1 MLTKQPTADVT
12 VIINDPTN
20 TDVTAEPASLTFTT
34 NNWNSLQM
42 VTVSV
47 TDDDDTANET
57 ATVTHTVASI
67 DSNYNGAS
75 ANDVDISV
83 WDNERVGFFVQVFP
97 VTIKEG
103 RSHTYTYLGVISGRP
118 THDVIVTV
126 NLPMDYPELTAD
138 PTTLTFT
145 PDMWNTPQEVTLTVA
160 HDDDWE
166 DETVTVTHTVVS
178 DDETQD
184 GLSGGRLI
192 VNVIDDD
199 NVTVSFGA
207 GAYTVAEGGMQSV
220 TVTLSADARSTA
232 VIPLTMMNQN
242 GATDADYSGVPTSV
256 TFNRGETEQTI
267 SFEAI
272 QDDVDDDGESV
283 VLSFGALPSGVSAG
297 TTAATTV
304 SIDDDDDPR
313 VTVMFGAGAYTV
325 AEGGTQSVTVSLSA
339 DPERTVVIPLTATPR
354 DGATAADYAVEPT
367 SVTFDSGEMSQ
378 TIDFTATQD
387 DVDDDGESVQLG
399 FGTSLPDRVSAG
411 TPNQATVN
419 ITDDDGVGVTVSETS
434 LTIGEGSSGTYTI
447 VLDSQPTADVT
458 VTINDPS
465 GSTDVTAEPASLTFT
480 DTTWNTAQTVTVSAA
495 QDDDAADETA
505 TVTHSVSSTDSIYG
519 GASAN
524 SVVVSVTDDDDPRV
538 TVMFGAGA
546 YTVAEGG
553 TQSVTVSL
561 SADPERTVVIPLTA
575 TPRDGATAA
584 DYTVPTSVT
593 FNAGDMS
600 QTIDFTAT
608 QDEVDDDDESVRLG
622 FGTSLPDRV
631 SAGTPNQVTFS
642 ITDDDDPR
650 VTVMFGAGAYT
661 VLEGGTQSVTVS
673 LSADPERTVIILLTA
688 TPQGTATS
696 ADYTV
701 PTSVTFNRGETEQT
715 ISFEAIQDD
724 VDDDGESVQLG
735 FGTLPS
741 RVSAGTPNQVIFS
754 IDDDDD
760 PRVTVMFGAGA
771 YTVAEGGMQSVT
783 VSLSADPERTVIIL
797 LTATPQGT
805 ATSADYTVP
814 TSVTFSTGET
824 EQTIS
829 FEAIQ
834 DDVDDDGES
843 VQLGFGTSLPDRVSA
858 GTPNQATVNITDDD
872 GVGVTVSEAS
882 LTIGEGSSGT
892 YTIVLDSQPTAD
904 VTVTINDP
912 SGSTDVTAEPAS
924 LTFTDTTWNTAQTVT
939 VSAAQDDDAA
949 DETATV
955 THSVSSTDSIYG
967 GASANSV
974 VVSITDD
981 DDPAVT
987 VMFGATNYT
996 VGEGGTESV
1005 AVTLSADPERTV
1017 EIPIMATPQGMTTT
1031 TDYSVEPMS
1040 VTFNTGDTEQ
1050 TISFTA
1056 TQDEVDDDGESVR
1069 LGFGTS
1075 LPDRVSAGTPS
1086 QATVSIT
1093 DDDGFGVSVSETSLT
1108 IAEGSSDTYT
1118 IVLDSQPTAD
1128 VTVTINDPSENT
1140 DVMAEPASLTF
1151 SSSNWSTLQTVTVSA
1166 AQDDDAADET
1176 ATVTHSVSSSDSI
1189 YGSATA
1195 NSVVVS
1201 VTDDDDPAVTVM
1213 FGQAAYTVLE
1223 DDTVEVA
1230 VTLSADPER
1239 TVVIPL
1245 TATGQGTTTAA
1256 DYTVPTS
1263 VTFNTG
1269 DTEQTISFTAMQDTE
1284 DDDGESVL
1292 LGVDTSLL
1300 DRVSAG
1306 TPTTTTV
1313 SITDHDDPPVGNPP
1327 VGNPPVGNPSVTVS
1341 FGQAAYT
1348 VAEDD
1353 TVMVMVTLSAD
1364 PERTVEIPIMA
1375 TPQGMTTTTDYSV
1388 EPMSVTFNTGDTEQ
1402 TISFTATQD
1411 EVDDDGESVRLGFGT
1426 SLPDRVSAGTPSQ
1439 ATVSITDDD
1448 GFGVSVSETSLTI
1461 AEGSSDTYT
1470 IVLDSQPTADVT
1482 VTINDPSEN
1491 TDVMAEPASL
1501 TFSSSNWS
1509 TLQTVTVSAAQDD
1522 DAADET
1528 ATVTHSVSSSDS
1540 IYGSATANSVVVS
1553 VTDDDD
1559 PAVTVMFGQA
1569 AYTVLE
1575 DDTVEVAVTLSADP
1589 ERTVVI
1595 PLTATGQGTTTAA
1608 DYTVPTSVTF
1618 NTGDTEQTISF
1629 TAMQD
1634 TEDDDGESVLLGVDT
1649 SLLDRVSAGTPT
1661 TTTVSITDHD
1671 DPPVGNPPVG
1681 NPPVGNP
1688 SVTVS
1693 FGQAAYTVAEDDTVM
1708 VMVTLSADP
1717 ERTVEI
1723 PIMATPQGMTTTTD
1737 YSVEPMSV
1745 TFNTGDTEQTISF
1758 TATQDEVDDD
1768 GESVRLGFGTSL
1780 PDRVSAGTP
1789 SQATV
1794 SITDD
1799 DGFGVSVS
1807 ETSLTIAEGSSDTY
1821 TIVLDSQPTAD
1832 VTVTINDPSENTD
1845 VMAEPASL
1853 TFSSSNWST
1862 LQTVTVSAAQD
1873 DDAAD
1878 ETATVTHSVSSSDSI
1893 YGSATANSVVVSVT
1907 DDDDPAVTVMFG
1919 QAAYTVD
1926 EGDTVMV
1933 MVTLSADPGRTV
1945 VIPLTATDQGGAGS
1959 ADYSGVPTSLTFNT
1973 GDTSKTIIF
1982 TATQDTEDDDGES
1995 VLLAFG
2001 TPPSGVSAGTTDEA
2015 TVSITDDDV
2024 LQVGNPQVAV
2034 MFGQAAYTVDEG
2046 DTVMVM
2052 VTLSADPGRT
2062 VVIPLTATDQG
2073 GAGSA
2078 DYSGVPTSLTF
2089 NTGDTSKTII
2099 FTATQD
2105 TEDDDGES
2113 VLLAFGTPPSGV
2125 SAGTTDEATVS
2136 ITDDDVLQV
2145 GNPQVAVMF
2154 GQAAYTVDEGD
2165 TVMVMV
2171 TLSADPGR
2179 TVVIPLTATDQG
2191 GAGSADYSGVPTSVT
2206 FNTGDTLK
2214 SFTIRATQD
2223 SIDDDGERVLLAFG
2237 AMLPSEV
2244 QAGTAT
2250 TVSITDDDAA
2260 GVSVSAASLTIDE
2273 GSSGTYTIVL
2283 NSQPTAGVTVTVN
2296 HPSGNTDVTADPAS
2310 LTFTDTTW
2318 ESARTV
2324 TVSAAQDEDAED
2336 ETATVTHTVTSTDSV
2351 YSVATAN
2358 SVVVSVADDDDVR
2371 VTPTR
2376 VTPTRVTSTGQS
2388 SGRSTGPVTPTPTPI
2403 SAPTATPAPRPTA
2416 TPTPAPT
2423 ATLTPWPTATPT
2435 PTPTVTP
2442 TPIPTAPPP
2451 APAVTP
2457 TPIPTAPPAPTPTV
2471 MQALSLAPT
2480 MTPVPA
2486 APPPD
2491 DRGGLPWWLWLLLL
2505 LGVVLLGV
2513 GIWYARRRRR
2523 G

>member
-1 MLTKQPTADVT
+1 MRVNAAARHDPSAGGWVRLPILIAALLLVAGMVLSVSGLAGTAHAQAERGAITSLNLTSNEPGQLVITWETPDPAPTDYRLTWAHASLDFPSYTDGNVAEGGNVYPAGDETTLTLNDLTPGEEYKVQIRARYYNEDRSVHEWSGPWTEVATQRVKNHPPAEPTGLIAARVGHDSLTLTWDDPQDARITGYRVMRGTDAGSLSTIEADTGSASTEYTDTTVAPETTYFYAVLALSPDGDGAPSTALSVTTPAEPTSEDQTRDVVPRQNNNDQSVTLVSNLTQSEDESVLVSRDHGQAFTTGVSAGGYTVTGVTMISEDVHSDLFALQICEVDSSVHPTTACTDLTAPPSFAAGTLVFNAPTNPALTLYPNTTYMLVFKGAHPDRRFIRVDATTEDSEDASSLPGWSIRNVFQQYSSTGWQDGGESSAIRITITGRVNTASTTAPAASNSTVTAAENTPYTFTAADFNFTARTPGDTLASVRILTLPARGTLTLAGAAVTANQAVTKAELDAGRLVYTPAVNSSGTRYARFTFRVSGSTEASTLAYRMTIDVTGKVSVSKTSLPIPEGSSGTYTIVLTKQPTADVT

-256 TFNRGETEQTI
+256 TFSTGETEQTI

-843 VQLGFGTSLPDRVSA
+843 VQLGFGTLPSGVSAGTTAATTVSIDDDDDPRVTVMFGAGAYTVAEGGTQSVTVSLSADPERTVVIPLTATPRDGATAADYAVEPTSVTFDSGEMSQTIDFTATQDDVDDDGESVQLGFGTSLPDRVSA

-872 GVGVTVSEAS
+872 GVGVTVSETS
-882 LTIGEGSSGT
+882 LTIGEGSSGM

-974 VVSITDD
+974 VVSVTDD
-981 DDPAVT
+981 DDPRVT
-987 VMFGATNYT
+987 VMFGAGAYT
-996 VGEGGTESV
+996 VAEGGTQSV
-1005 AVTLSADPERTV
+1005 TVSLSADPERTV
-1017 EIPIMATPQGMTTT
+1017 VIPLTATPRDGATAA
-1031 TDYSVEPMS
+1031 DYTVPTS
-1040 VTFNTGDTEQ
+1040 VTFNAGDMSQ
-1050 TISFTA
+1050 TIDFTA
-1056 TQDEVDDDGESVR
+1056 TQDEVDDDDESVR

-1075 LPDRVSAGTPS
+1075 LPDRVSAGTPN
-1086 QATVSIT
+1086 QATVNI
-1093 DDDGFGVSVSETSLT
+1093 
-1108 IAEGSSDTYT
+1108 
-1118 IVLDSQPTAD
+1118 
-1128 VTVTINDPSENT
+1128 
-1140 DVMAEPASLTF
+1140 
-1151 SSSNWSTLQTVTVSA
+1151 
-1166 AQDDDAADET
+1166 
-1176 ATVTHSVSSSDSI
+1176 
-1189 YGSATA
+1189 
-1195 NSVVVS
+1195 
-1201 VTDDDDPAVTVM
+1201 TDDDDPRVTVM
-1213 FGQAAYTVLE
+1213 FGAGAYTVLE
-1223 DDTVEVA
+1223 GGTQSVTVS
-1230 VTLSADPER
+1230 LSADPER
-1239 TVVIPL
+1239 TVIILL
-1245 TATGQGTTTAA
+1245 TATPQGTATSA

-1263 VTFNTG
+1263 VTFNRG
-1269 DTEQTISFTAMQDTE
+1269 ETEQTISFEAIQDDV
-1284 DDDGESVL
+1284 DDDGESVQ
-1292 LGVDTSLL
+1292 LGFGTLPS
-1300 DRVSAG
+1300 RVSAG
-1306 TPTTTTV
+1306 TPNQV
-1313 SITDHDDPPVGNPP
+1313 IFSIDDDDDPR
-1327 VGNPPVGNPSVTVS
+1327 VTVM
-1341 FGQAAYT
+1341 FGAGAYT
-1348 VAEDD
+1348 VAEGGMQSV
-1353 TVMVMVTLSAD
+1353 TVSLSAD
-1364 PERTVEIPIMA
+1364 PERTVIILLTA
-1375 TPQGMTTTTDYSV
+1375 TPQG
-1388 EPMSVTFNTGDTEQ
+1388 
-1402 TISFTATQD
+1402 TAT
-1411 EVDDDGESVRLGFGT
+1411 S
-1426 SLPDRVSAGTPSQ
+1426 
-1439 ATVSITDDD
+1439 
-1448 GFGVSVSETSLTI
+1448 
-1461 AEGSSDTYT
+1461 
-1470 IVLDSQPTADVT
+1470 
-1482 VTINDPSEN
+1482 
-1491 TDVMAEPASL
+1491 
-1501 TFSSSNWS
+1501 
-1509 TLQTVTVSAAQDD
+1509 
-1522 DAADET
+1522 
-1528 ATVTHSVSSSDS
+1528 
-1540 IYGSATANSVVVS
+1540 
-1553 VTDDDD
+1553 
-1559 PAVTVMFGQA
+1559 
-1569 AYTVLE
+1569 
-1575 DDTVEVAVTLSADP
+1575 
-1589 ERTVVI
+1589 
-1595 PLTATGQGTTTAA
+1595 A

-1618 NTGDTEQTISF
+1618 STGETEQTISF
-1629 TAMQD
+1629 EAIQD
-1634 TEDDDGESVLLGVDT
+1634 D
-1649 SLLDRVSAGTPT
+1649 
-1661 TTTVSITDHD
+1661 
-1671 DPPVGNPPVG
+1671 
-1681 NPPVGNP
+1681 
-1688 SVTVS
+1688 
-1693 FGQAAYTVAEDDTVM
+1693 
-1708 VMVTLSADP
+1708 
-1717 ERTVEI
+1717 
-1723 PIMATPQGMTTTTD
+1723 
-1737 YSVEPMSV
+1737 
-1745 TFNTGDTEQTISF
+1745 
-1758 TATQDEVDDD
+1758 VDDD
-1768 GESVRLGFGTSL
+1768 GESVQLGFGTL
-1780 PDRVSAGTP
+1780 PSRVSAGTP
-1789 SQATV
+1789 NHG
-1794 SITDD
+1794 D
-1799 DGFGVSVS
+1799 
-1807 ETSLTIAEGSSDTY
+1807 
-1821 TIVLDSQPTAD
+1821 
-1832 VTVTINDPSENTD
+1832 
-1845 VMAEPASL
+1845 
-1853 TFSSSNWST
+1853 
-1862 LQTVTVSAAQD
+1862 LQ
-1873 DDAAD
+1873 
-1878 ETATVTHSVSSSDSI
+1878 H
-1893 YGSATANSVVVSVT
+1893 
-1907 DDDDPAVTVMFG
+1907 
-1919 QAAYTVD
+1919 
-1926 EGDTVMV
+1926 
-1933 MVTLSADPGRTV
+1933 
-1945 VIPLTATDQGGAGS
+1945 
-1959 ADYSGVPTSLTFNT
+1959 
-1973 GDTSKTIIF
+1973 
-1982 TATQDTEDDDGES
+1982 
-1995 VLLAFG
+1995 
-2001 TPPSGVSAGTTDEA
+2001 
-2015 TVSITDDDV
+2015 
-2024 LQVGNPQVAV
+2024 
-2034 MFGQAAYTVDEG
+2034 
-2046 DTVMVM
+2046 
-2052 VTLSADPGRT
+2052 
-2062 VVIPLTATDQG
+2062 
-2073 GAGSA
+2073 
-2078 DYSGVPTSLTF
+2078 
-2089 NTGDTSKTII
+2089 
-2099 FTATQD
+2099 
-2105 TEDDDGES
+2105 
-2113 VLLAFGTPPSGV
+2113 
-2125 SAGTTDEATVS
+2125 
-2136 ITDDDVLQV
+2136 
-2145 GNPQVAVMF
+2145 
-2154 GQAAYTVDEGD
+2154 
-2165 TVMVMV
+2165 
-2171 TLSADPGR
+2171 
-2179 TVVIPLTATDQG
+2179 
-2191 GAGSADYSGVPTSVT
+2191 
-2206 FNTGDTLK
+2206 
-2214 SFTIRATQD
+2214 
-2223 SIDDDGERVLLAFG
+2223 
-2237 AMLPSEV
+2237 
-2244 QAGTAT
+2244 
-2250 TVSITDDDAA
+2250 
-2260 GVSVSAASLTIDE
+2260 
-2273 GSSGTYTIVL
+2273 
-2283 NSQPTAGVTVTVN
+2283 
-2296 HPSGNTDVTADPAS
+2296 
-2310 LTFTDTTW
+2310 
-2318 ESARTV
+2318 
-2324 TVSAAQDEDAED
+2324 
-2336 ETATVTHTVTSTDSV
+2336 
-2351 YSVATAN
+2351 
-2358 SVVVSVADDDDVR
+2358 
-2371 VTPTR
+2371 
-2376 VTPTRVTSTGQS
+2376 
-2388 SGRSTGPVTPTPTPI
+2388 
-2403 SAPTATPAPRPTA
+2403 
-2416 TPTPAPT
+2416 
-2423 ATLTPWPTATPT
+2423 
-2435 PTPTVTP
+2435 
-2442 TPIPTAPPP
+2442 
-2451 APAVTP
+2451 
-2457 TPIPTAPPAPTPTV
+2457 
-2471 MQALSLAPT
+2471 
-2480 MTPVPA
+2480 
-2486 APPPD
+2486 
-2491 DRGGLPWWLWLLLL
+2491 
-2505 LGVVLLGV
+2505 
-2513 GIWYARRRRR
+2513 
-2523 G
+2523 